1 MTEIFWWI
9 PFAINF
15 LLYGICCLLIIKR
28 KTLTIISIRSP
39 TLLLTTIIGN
49 FLMSLIIILYK
60 IIGQN
65 FFSSFYYLFRAMM
78 IVSLILRYE
87 RIIICCGINKND
99 VADLKQFYDKR
110 YIFTEKFYVRVLMIV
125 TAIILVPSI
134 LTPIFDLDYFEVF
147 FTNKNSLDT
156 IKISIW
162 VGWNF
167 LEQFI
172 IITYLFRMYYII
184 NPKHFIKFE
193 LYFFLIIW
201 IIYTNF
207 ISVFAYY
214 YNNNNND
221 AYVLVSL
228 GVLYISLILNG
239 YFPVII
245 SFISKTLVTYHFTFK
260 LMNNLYLFLTNE
272 SCYESFNNY
281 LKSKKDDN
289 GPFFLKL
296 YTYIMKYKLDFT
308 LNANNRD
315 LGFSNAVKLN
325 NTFFEDESYVKI
337 IEPEVLHK
345 VKNECKSLNNNM
357 FTKNMF
363 DDALQYAYDELNKR
377 FNDFKNS
384 REYNELQAKISIESY
399 INCKMCN
406 IGLINKF

>member
-110 YIFTEKFYVRVLMIV
+110 YIFTEKFYVRVLMFV

-228 GVLYISLILNG
+228 GVLYISLLLNG

-245 SFISKTLVTYHFTFK
+245 SFISKTL
-260 LMNNLYLFLTNE
+260 
-272 SCYESFNNY
+272 SF
-281 LKSKKDDN
+281 
-289 GPFFLKL
+289 F
-296 YTYIMKYKLDFT
+296 I
-308 LNANNRD
+308 R
-315 LGFSNAVKLN
+315 
-325 NTFFEDESYVKI
+325 
-337 IEPEVLHK
+337 
-345 VKNECKSLNNNM
+345 
-357 FTKNMF
+357 
-363 DDALQYAYDELNKR
+363 
-377 FNDFKNS
+377 
-384 REYNELQAKISIESY
+384 
-399 INCKMCN
+399 
-406 IGLINKF
+406 

>member
-1 MTEIFWWI
+1 MF
-9 PFAINF
+9 
-15 LLYGICCLLIIKR
+15 
-28 KTLTIISIRSP
+28 
-39 TLLLTTIIGN
+39 
-49 FLMSLIIILYK
+49 
-60 IIGQN
+60 
-65 FFSSFYYLFRAMM
+65 
-78 IVSLILRYE
+78 
-87 RIIICCGINKND
+87 
-99 VADLKQFYDKR
+99 
-110 YIFTEKFYVRVLMIV
+110 V

-228 GVLYISLILNG
+228 GVLYISLLLNG